1 MSRILF
7 VTSRLPWPPSE
18 GHQLRSWNLL
28 RAAARRHEV
37 ELLSLRR
44 PEDGDGSAA
53 PLTECVTAVQTV
65 PLPALSDPL
74 RDPVGAA
81 RLLWRASR
89 QRQPLLVSRYVSP
102 ALQQVFAERVR
113 HADLVHFDM
122 LPLAGLAPAVPSG
135 VPVVL
140 NEHNVESRLLASQAA
155 IEASSW
161 KRIVKRQQ
169 VGPLARFERAAC
181 ERADL
186 VLACSQPD
194 AEQLQALAPS
204 ASIDVVPNGV
214 DLDFFRGP
222 VPHEEDDR
230 TLVFVGGMGWL
241 PNRDGVEF
249 FLADILPRIRRTH
262 AARLTVVGRSDGLA
276 VPAPLRE
283 AVRLAGFVEDL
294 RPVVREAAVYVVP
307 LRAGSGTRLKIL
319 EAMAMGK
326 AIVSTRIGAEG
337 IALRHGEH
345 ALLADTPAEFS
356 AAVCRLLDDRAL
368 REQLGT
374 AARALAEREYGW
386 DAIGERLLDGY
397 AELLPARTRA
407 ARAAA

>member
-28 RAAARRHEV
+28 RAAAREHQV
-37 ELLSLRR
+37 DLLSLRR

-53 PLTECVTAVQTV
+53 PLRECAASVATV
-65 PLPALSDPL
+65 PLPPLPSPVRDPL
-74 RDPVGAA
+74 GAG
-81 RLLWRASR
+81 RLLWRSTR
-89 QRQPLLVSRYVSP
+89 GRQPLLVARYVSP
-102 ALQQVFAERVR
+102 ALQRAFAERVQR
-113 HADLVHFDM
+113 ADLVHFDM
-122 LPLAGLAPAVPSG
+122 LPLAGLANAVPPG

-140 NEHNVESRLLASQAA
+140 NEHNVECRLLASQAA
-155 IEASSW
+155 IEASPW
-161 KRIVKRQQ
+161 KRAVKRQQ
-169 VGPLARFERAAC
+169 VAPLARFERAAC
-181 ERADL
+181 ERADR
-186 VLACSQPD
+186 VLSCSGPD
-194 AEQLQALAPS
+194 AEQLAMLAPG
-204 ASIDVVPNGV
+204 ARVTVVPNGV
-214 DLDFFRGP
+214 DLEFFRGP
-222 VPHEEDDR
+222 SADAEDNR

-241 PNRDGVEF
+241 PNRDGVEY

-262 AARLTVVGRSDGLA
+262 AARLTVIGRSDGLP
-276 VPAPLRE
+276 VPPALAD

-294 RPVVREAAVYVVP
+294 RPQVREAAVYVVP

-337 IALRHGEH
+337 IDLQHGEH

-356 AAVCRLLDDRAL
+356 AAVCRLLDDREL
-368 REQLGT
+368 RLRLGS

-386 DAIGERLLDGY
+386 DAIGQRLLATYRD
-397 AELLPARTRA
+397 LLPAAATA
-407 ARAAA
+407 ARVAA